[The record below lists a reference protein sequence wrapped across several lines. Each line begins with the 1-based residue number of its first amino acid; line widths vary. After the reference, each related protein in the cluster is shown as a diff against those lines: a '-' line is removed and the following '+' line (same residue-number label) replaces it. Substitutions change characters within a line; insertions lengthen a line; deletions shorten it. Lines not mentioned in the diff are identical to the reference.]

1 MMGKLLKMAWRNVWR
16 NWRRTVIA
24 GIAIALGLAFIL
36 LYDGMLGGMNEALY
50 GNTVKLQG
58 GNVQVHAS
66 GFREKANRLPLLP
79 LADPGAAVGAA
90 LAQPEVVAV
99 SQRIKTGG
107 MVSSREGTM
116 SVAITGIEPEQEAPV
131 SLVAENVVQGR
142 WLEGSD
148 EDVLLIG
155 AALAERLEVTVGDR
169 VTLVGRA
176 THEQMRRRTMTIVG
190 IYDLGIPEVEK
201 SLVYVSLLEA
211 QTLFDLRDQATE
223 IAIYLEQVGQEPPVV
238 ERLQSALGCSASPGY
253 GSSPPGCEV
262 DAWDTLDPSTKQ
274 MMELEAQ
281 VMEIFGLIILLIAGV
296 GILNLMLM
304 AVFERTREIGLLAA
318 MGLKRW
324 ETLVLFLLEGVL
336 IGLLGALAGS
346 VLGGV
351 IGAYY
356 GQVGI
361 DWTALYGGIDMGE
374 YSELIGLMG
383 DRLYLRI
390 GIDVLVRRALIV
402 GVIAALASLYPAW
415 QASKQEP
422 AEALHYV

>member
-1 MMGKLLKMAWRNVWR
+1 MGKLLRMAWRNVWR

-24 GIAIALGLAFIL
+24 GIAIALGLTLIL
-36 LYDGMLGGMNEALY
+36 VFDGFLGGMNEALY

-58 GNVQVHAS
+58 GHVQVHAP

-79 LADPGAAVGAA
+79 LVDPGAAVEAA

-99 SQRIKTGG
+99 AQRIETGG
-107 MVSSREGTM
+107 MVSSREGSL

-142 WLEGSD
+142 WLEAND

-155 AALAERLEVTVGDR
+155 QAMAETLEVTIGDR

-176 THEQMRRRTMTIVG
+176 THQQMRSRTMTIVG
-190 IYDLGIPEVEK
+190 IYDLGIPGVEK

-223 IAIYLEQVGQEPPVV
+223 VAIYLEQVGQEPPVV
-238 ERLQSALGCSASPGY
+238 ERLQTALGC

-281 VMEIFGLIILLIAGV
+281 MMDMMGLIILLIVGV

-318 MGLKRW
+318 MGLKRR
-324 ETLVLFLLEGVL
+324 ETVALFLLEGVL

-356 GQVGI
+356 GRVGI
-361 DWTALYGGIDMGE
+361 DLMALYGGVDVSE

-390 GIDVLVRRALIV
+390 GIGVLAGRALTV

-415 QASKQEP
+415 QASKREP

>member
-1 MMGKLLKMAWRNVWR
+1 MGKLLIMAWRNVWR
-16 NWRRTVIA
+16 NWRRTLIA
-24 GIAIALGLAFIL
+24 VIAIALGLAFIL
-36 LYDGMLGGMNEALY
+36 VFDGMLGGINEALY

-58 GNVQVHAS
+58 GHVQVHAP

-79 LADPGAAVGAA
+79 LVNRGAAAEAA

-99 SQRIKTGG
+99 AQRIETGG

-116 SVAITGIEPEQEAPV
+116 AVVITGIEPEREAPV

-142 WLEGSD
+142 YLQGND

-155 AALAERLEVTVGDR
+155 EALAERLEVTVGDR

-176 THEQMRRRTMTIVG
+176 THDQMRRRTMTIVG
-190 IYDLGIPEVEK
+190 IYDLGIAELEK
-201 SLVYVSLLEA
+201 RMVYVSLLEA

-223 IAIYLEQVGQEPPVV
+223 VAVHLERVGQEPPVV
-238 ERLQSALGCSASPGY
+238 DTLQTALPGY
-253 GSSPPGCEV
+253 EV

-281 VMEIFGLIILLIAGV
+281 VWGLFGLIILLIAGV

-304 AVFERTREIGLLAA
+304 AVFERTREIGVLAA

-324 ETLVLFLLEGVL
+324 ETVALFLLEGVL

-346 VLGGV
+346 LLGGA
-351 IGAYY
+351 IGVYF
-356 GQVGI
+356 GRVGL
-361 DWTALYGGIDMGE
+361 DFMALYGGMDVGE
-374 YSELIGLMG
+374 FGELIGLMG
-383 DRLYLRI
+383 DRIYFRI
-390 GIDVLVRRALIV
+390 GIDVLVERALTVAI
-402 GVIAALASLYPAW
+402 IAALASLYPAW
-415 QASKQEP
+415 QASRREP

>member
-1 MMGKLLKMAWRNVWR
+1 MGKLLIMAWRNVWR

-24 GIAIALGLAFIL
+24 VIAIALALTLMLVF
-36 LYDGMLGGMNEALY
+36 DGMLGGMDQSLY
-50 GNTVKLQG
+50 GNTVRLQG
-58 GNVQVHAS
+58 GHVQVHAP
-66 GFREKANRLPLLP
+66 GFREKANRMPLLP
-79 LADPGAAVGAA
+79 LDDPDAAAGAA
-90 LAQPEVVAV
+90 LAQPEVVVVAK
-99 SQRIKTGG
+99 RIETGG
-107 MVSSREGTM
+107 MVSSREATM
-116 SVAITGIEPEQEAPV
+116 PVAITGIQPEQETPSV

-142 WLEGSD
+142 YLQGDD

-155 AALAERLEVTVGDR
+155 DALAERLEVTVGDR

-190 IYDLGIPEVEK
+190 IYDLGIKDVEEAM
-201 SLVYVSLLEA
+201 VYVSLQEA

-223 IAIYLEQVGQEPPVV
+223 IGIYLEEVGQEPPVV
-238 ERLQSALGCSASPGY
+238 ERLQAALPGY
-253 GSSPPGCEV
+253 EV
-262 DAWDTLDPSTKQ
+262 DAWDTLDPTTKQ
-274 MMELEAQ
+274 LMEVEDQ
-281 VMEIFGLIILLIAGV
+281 VMSGFGLIILLIAGV

-318 MGLKRW
+318 MGLKRR
-324 ETLVLFLLEGVL
+324 ETVVLFLLEGVL

-356 GQVGI
+356 GRVGI
-361 DWTALYGGIDMGE
+361 DWMAMYGGVDVSE

-390 GIDVLVRRALIV
+390 GIGVLVERALTV

-415 QASKQEP
+415 QASKREP

>member
-1 MMGKLLKMAWRNVWR
+1 MERLLRMAWRNVWR

-24 GIAIALGLAFIL
+24 GIAIALGLALIL
-36 LYDGMLGGMNEALY
+36 VFDGFLGGMNEALY

-58 GNVQVHAS
+58 GHVQVHAP

-79 LADPGAAVGAA
+79 LVDPGAAVEAA

-99 SQRIKTGG
+99 SQRIETGG

-116 SVAITGIEPEQEAPV
+116 AVVITGIEPEQEAPV

-142 WLEGSD
+142 YLKGND

-155 AALAERLEVTVGDR
+155 EALAERLEVTVGDR

-176 THEQMRRRTMTIVG
+176 THDQMRRRTMTIVG
-190 IYDLGIPEVEK
+190 IYDLGIVEVEER
-201 SLVYVSLLEA
+201 LVYVSLLEA

-223 IAIYLEQVGQEPPVV
+223 VAVHLERVGQEPPVV
-238 ERLQSALGCSASPGY
+238 ERLQTALPGY
-253 GSSPPGCEV
+253 EV
-262 DAWDTLDPSTKQ
+262 DAWDTLDPSMKQ

-281 VMEIFGLIILLIAGV
+281 IMSLFGLIILLIAGV

-304 AVFERTREIGLLAA
+304 AVFERTREIGVLAA

-324 ETLVLFLLEGVL
+324 ETVVLFLLEGVL

-346 VLGGV
+346 LLGGA
-351 IGAYY
+351 ISAYF
-356 GQVGI
+356 GRVGL
-361 DWTALYGGIDMGE
+361 DFLALYGGVDVGE
-374 YSELIGLMG
+374 FGELIGLMG
-383 DRLYLRI
+383 DRIYFRI
-390 GIDVLVRRALIV
+390 GIDVLVNRALTVAI
-402 GVIAALASLYPAW
+402 IAALASLYPAW
-415 QASKQEP
+415 QASKREP

>member
-1 MMGKLLKMAWRNVWR
+1 MC
-16 NWRRTVIA
+16 
-24 GIAIALGLAFIL
+24 F
-36 LYDGMLGGMNEALY
+36 DGFLGGMNEALY

-58 GNVQVHAS
+58 GHVQVHAP

-79 LADPGAAVGAA
+79 LVDSGAAVEAA

-99 SQRIKTGG
+99 AQRIETGG

-142 WLEGSD
+142 WLQSND

-155 AALAERLEVTVGDR
+155 AALAERLEVTIGDR

-176 THEQMRRRTMTIVG
+176 THQQMRRRTMTIVG
-190 IYDLGIPEVEK
+190 IYDLGIPDVEK

-223 IAIYLEQVGQEPPVV
+223 VAIYLERVGQEPPVV
-238 ERLQSALGCSASPGY
+238 ETLQAALPGY
-253 GSSPPGCEV
+253 EV
-262 DAWDTLDPSTKQ
+262 DAWDTLDPSAKQ

-281 VMEIFGLIILLIAGV
+281 IMDMFGLVILLIAGV

-304 AVFERTREIGLLAA
+304 VVFERTREIGLLAA
-318 MGLKRW
+318 MGLKRR
-324 ETLVLFLLEGVL
+324 ETVALFLLEGVL
-336 IGLLGALAGS
+336 IGLLGALAGC
-346 VLGGV
+346 VLGGAV
-351 IGAYY
+351 GAYY
-356 GQVGI
+356 GRVGF
-361 DWTALYGGIDMGE
+361 DFMALYGGVDVGE
-374 YSELIGLMG
+374 YSGLIGLMG

-390 GIDVLVRRALIV
+390 GIGVLVERALTV

-415 QASKQEP
+415 QASKREP